1 MDVNPLLDSLEFNVF
16 ILTSNENPNSD
27 RTLQVLTRMDKGISV
42 LASFSQLNHSKASNF
57 SSPHIY
63 NNIFV
68 SSLLM

>member
-42 LASFSQLNHSKASNF
+42 LASFSQLNIVKQAISQVL
-57 SSPHIY
+57 IY
-63 NNIFV
+63 IILF
-68 SSLLM
+68 LFHLY

>member
-42 LASFSQLNHSKASNF
+42 LASFSQLNHSKAS

>member
-42 LASFSQLNHSKASNF
+42 LASFSQLNIVKQAISQVL
-57 SSPHIY
+57 IY
-63 NNIFV
+63 IIIF
-68 SSLLM
+68 LFHLY